1 MISMYYALTKP
12 GIVLGNII
20 TVAAGFALAS
30 RGVFQADLFLAA
42 VLGIAFVMASACVFN
57 NYFDRH
63 ADQKMAR
70 TKNRALPRGL
80 ISLKSALA
88 FAVFLGV
95 LGVAILFFYTNMLT
109 ALIALVGFFFYVV
122 MYGIWKYKS
131 VYGTLVGS
139 IAGAIPPLVGYCA
152 VSNRLDAGGM
162 ILFLI
167 MVLWQM
173 PHFYAIAMYR
183 FDDYVAASIPVLPVK
198 KGMYVTKVHMLFYI
212 MAFMVATWALIGFG
226 YVGYAY
232 LAVATLAGAVWLF
245 FCVRGFSAKNDRA
258 WARSM
263 FRFSLVVVTALS
275 AVISFD
281 WVLRP

>member
-12 GIVLGNII
+12 GIVLGNIV
-20 TVAAGFALAS
+20 TVTAGFILAS
-30 RGVFQADLFLAA
+30 KGVINIPLFLAT

-70 TKNRALPRGL
+70 TKNRALPQGL
-80 ISLKSALA
+80 ISLKSALT
-88 FAVFLGV
+88 FAALLGLCGIAV
-95 LGVAILFFYTNMLT
+95 LFFYTNTLT
-109 ALIALVGFFFYVV
+109 AFIAFFGFFFYVV

-139 IAGAIPPLVGYCA
+139 VAGAVPPLVGYCA
-152 VSNRLDAGGM
+152 VSNRLDAGAI

-183 FDDYVAASIPVLPVK
+183 FDDYAAASIPVLPVK
-198 KGMYVTKVHMLFYI
+198 KGMYVTKVHMLLYI
-212 MAFMVATWALIGFG
+212 IAFMIATWALIAFG

-232 LAVATLAGAVWLF
+232 LVVATLAGATWLILGF
-245 FCVRGFSAKNDRA
+245 KGFSAKNDKI
-258 WARSM
+258 WARQM
-263 FRFSLVVVTALS
+263 FRVSLVVVMALS
-275 AVISFD
+275 AMISFD
-281 WVLRP
+281 WV